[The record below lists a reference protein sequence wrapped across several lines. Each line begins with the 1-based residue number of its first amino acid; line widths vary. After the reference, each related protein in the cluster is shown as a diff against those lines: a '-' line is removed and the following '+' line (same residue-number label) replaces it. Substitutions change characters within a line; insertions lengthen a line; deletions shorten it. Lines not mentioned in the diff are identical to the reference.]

1 MEALRSEA
9 PTEAK
14 HGVNLVSSYH
24 IEIGDTVREIAIWFA
39 ADAETIRQSFFNGSP
54 EAPGFAEVI
63 KKKGVEIAAL
73 KLIDPGVK

>member
-9 PTEAK
+9 PTEA
-14 HGVNLVSSYH
+14 NLVASYH
-24 IEIGDTVREIAIWFA
+24 IEIGDTVREIAIGFA

-63 KKKGVEIAAL
+63 KKEGVEIAAL